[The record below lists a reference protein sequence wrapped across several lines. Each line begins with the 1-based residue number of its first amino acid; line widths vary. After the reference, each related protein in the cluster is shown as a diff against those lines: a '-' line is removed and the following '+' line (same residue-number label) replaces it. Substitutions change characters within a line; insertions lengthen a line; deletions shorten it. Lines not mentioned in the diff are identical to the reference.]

1 MSIPGMRSITPH
13 SSPAWMAVTSAPFHT
28 TIGSILRDLQDRRI
42 EVRFSR
48 GSRRSILCLRRQ
60 ARRSPLRSRPPP
72 SNATPPS
79 RAGVTST
86 MSFSVVAIAARFVE
100 VSTSPGISAL
110 MSSTPCGSAEIV
122 RHSFAEG
129 SESDLPDLAFTLL
142 RHAQNEIGF
151 DGRELRPN
159 VAFSSSKA
167 LPAHSS

>member
-1 MSIPGMRSITPH
+1 
-13 SSPAWMAVTSAPFHT
+13 
-28 TIGSILRDLQDRRI
+28 
-42 EVRFSR
+42 
-48 GSRRSILCLRRQ
+48 
-60 ARRSPLRSRPPP
+60 
-72 SNATPPS
+72 
-79 RAGVTST
+79 